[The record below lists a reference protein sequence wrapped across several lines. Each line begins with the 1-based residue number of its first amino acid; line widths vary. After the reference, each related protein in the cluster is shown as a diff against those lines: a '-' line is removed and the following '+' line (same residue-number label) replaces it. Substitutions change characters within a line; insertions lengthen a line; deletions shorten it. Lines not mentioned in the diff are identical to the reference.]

1 MAFAWKFMNEID
13 LKNIEELEQKT
24 RSIMKNHQKLQ
35 DLRFEDLSDD
45 EVKEMEALMKKYSKK
60 LENAKELITEFDQK
74 LEEITKQ
81 ITEK

>member
-13 LKNIEELEQKT
+13 LKIIEELEQKT
-24 RSIMKNHQKLQ
+24 RNILNNHQKLQ
-35 DLRFEDLSDD
+35 NLRFEDLSDE
-45 EVKEMEALMKKYSKK
+45 EVKAMEALMKKYSKK

-81 ITEK
+81 IIEK

>member
-13 LKNIEELEQKT
+13 LKNVEELEQKT
-24 RSIMKNHQKLQ
+24 RNILDNHQKLQ
-35 DLRFEDLSDD
+35 NLPFEDLSDE
-45 EVKEMEALMKKYSKK
+45 EVKAMEALMKKYSKK
-60 LENAKELITEFDQK
+60 LENAKEIITEFDQK